1 MTAGDELIRQKQAL
15 PWSTAVRIAWREL
28 RAGKAKFMFVL
39 LSVAVG
45 VAALTGVRGFSQS
58 FSRTLLLQAR
68 SIMAGDLSAR
78 MFRQAT
84 AEESKELDALAGPK
98 AGLGVRRT
106 VVTETVSMAMVK
118 GDPVPLLVTLKAVDP
133 VEYPFYGT
141 VMLSTGADLSPQ
153 SANSGRAGGPD
164 LRTALNDDTVVVD
177 DNLLVR
183 LRAKVGDEL
192 KIGGRWFRI
201 AAVIVKEPD
210 RMTAGVG
217 LGPRVMMT
225 RKAMEETELLQPG
238 SRATER
244 YLFAL
249 GDKLKVAD
257 VRAQIEK
264 ILPDAQVADF
274 RETSPTLTQGVDRAT
289 GLLSLICLVAMV
301 LGAIGVAMAMR
312 AHLQQRIEILAIMK
326 SIGAR
331 SADILRIYL
340 LQTLLLGVAGALIG
354 VVLGL
359 GVEYVFPSVLGKLLP
374 IRPEIRL
381 PLSPVLAALG
391 TGILTTLLFCLPPLL
406 DVRNVRPSLVLRRVV
421 ESGDGA
427 GWLVWL
433 KEHKLQLASMVVIL
447 AGLGGIAAA
456 LADSW
461 LVGKWFAACLAGLLV
476 FILGLSAL
484 TLRLLRAF
492 LSRTRLHFPSALRH
506 GLANLYRPGN
516 QSSAVLAALGT
527 GVMLIL
533 SVFLMQRSIVNALHE
548 DVKPDTPNLFLIDMS
563 TQELPGIRAELKK
576 QAGVIG
582 DLEAIPII
590 SARVESIDGV
600 GVDDLKV
607 KNYPKRMLRNTS
619 LSWSDAVP
627 AGTKVAEG
635 KWWTGAGGDDFA
647 VVDRVAKR
655 LDLKVGSRV
664 VFIAGDKEI
673 PVKVAAI
680 YQIAG
685 EHAFARS
692 EFILPKALLA
702 DQPTVWYGDI
712 HARPAAI
719 PEIERA
725 LFAAYPTVTV
735 INIADIL
742 QTITGVVDQI
752 TIVIRF
758 LAGFSILSG
767 LIILASSI
775 ASTRFRRIRE
785 FVVLKTLGATRN
797 RIATVFS
804 VEFVVLGLLAGAV
817 GALFANVLSRI
828 LLHRMDVVFQRDVR
842 GSLTAVAGTA
852 VLAVATGWIASFH
865 ILGQKPLEVL
875 REE

>member
-1 MTAGDELIRQKQAL
+1 
-15 PWSTAVRIAWREL
+15 
-28 RAGKAKFMFVL
+28 
-39 LSVAVG
+39 
-45 VAALTGVRGFSQS
+45 
-58 FSRTLLLQAR
+58 
-68 SIMAGDLSAR
+68 
-78 MFRQAT
+78 
-84 AEESKELDALAGPK
+84 
-98 AGLGVRRT
+98 
-106 VVTETVSMAMVK
+106 
-118 GDPVPLLVTLKAVDP
+118 
-133 VEYPFYGT
+133 
-141 VMLSTGADLSPQ
+141 
-153 SANSGRAGGPD
+153 
-164 LRTALNDDTVVVD
+164 
-177 DNLLVR
+177 
-183 LRAKVGDEL
+183 
-192 KIGGRWFRI
+192 
-201 AAVIVKEPD
+201 
-210 RMTAGVG
+210 
-217 LGPRVMMT
+217 
-225 RKAMEETELLQPG
+225 
-238 SRATER
+238 
-244 YLFAL
+244 
-249 GDKLKVAD
+249 
-257 VRAQIEK
+257 
-264 ILPDAQVADF
+264 
-274 RETSPTLTQGVDRAT
+274 
-289 GLLSLICLVAMV
+289 
-301 LGAIGVAMAMR
+301 
-312 AHLQQRIEILAIMK
+312 
-326 SIGAR
+326 
-331 SADILRIYL
+331 
-340 LQTLLLGVAGALIG
+340 
-354 VVLGL
+354 
-359 GVEYVFPSVLGKLLP
+359 
-374 IRPEIRL
+374 
-381 PLSPVLAALG
+381 
-391 TGILTTLLFCLPPLL
+391 
-406 DVRNVRPSLVLRRVV
+406 
-421 ESGDGA
+421 
-427 GWLVWL
+427 
-433 KEHKLQLASMVVIL
+433 MVVIL

-725 LFAAYPTVTV
+725 LFAIYPTVTV

-785 FVVLKTLGATRN
+785 VVVLKTLGATRN